1 MASETDDF
9 ILEELLRHNEGRK
22 KSLVRLKL
30 SQMALGVFAFFR
42 GSNELYVRDW
52 PGLAPLDPGPLALV
66 CGDLHLENFGA
77 YLTESGDARF
87 AINDFD
93 EAYVAP
99 AAIDLVRCG
108 ASIFLAADEWGL
120 PATVAAAMAVEFLDH
135 YRQEV
140 GAIVVT
146 GRIGEVGP
154 VEGDGAIRS
163 LLLPTAFAS
172 RDAVIGQL
180 TRPAKKGAR
189 EIRVDDERRR
199 VGPKKLR
206 ELQVAFDGLAK
217 ASQAAGAV
225 EVLDATRRIAGLG
238 SLGLRRYLVL
248 VRGGTAGDRLRLLD
262 VKEAKPSVLSFCID
276 APQPNWGPG
285 EADRVI
291 QAERIVLG
299 KPESGLAALEVG
311 GRSCRVREMIPE
323 ANRSKLSRLRRE
335 PARLREAVRAAGGIA
350 AHAHARGA
358 VALDPA
364 READLG
370 RWATGPDFDAI
381 MVASARSADRCRG
394 YSEEFRASL
403 ARKSIRK
410 RLGLPPIPGPMG
422 GDGRPS

>member
-1 MASETDDF
+1 MASVTEDL

-30 SQMALGVFAFFR
+30 AQMATGVFAFFR
-42 GSNELYVRDW
+42 GSNELFVRDW
-52 PGLAPLDPGPLALV
+52 PAVAPLDPGPLALV

-77 YLTESGDARF
+77 YLTESGDAQF

-99 AAIDLVRCG
+99 TAIDLVRCG
-108 ASIFLAADEWGL
+108 ASFLLAADEWGL
-120 PATVAAAMAVEFLDH
+120 SATVAAGMAVEFLDR

-140 GAIVVT
+140 GAMVVS

-154 VEGDGAIRS
+154 VEGDEAIRS

-172 RDAVIGQL
+172 RDAVIGRL
-180 TRPAKKGAR
+180 TRPAKKGGRA
-189 EIRVDDERRR
+189 IRVDDERRR
-199 VGPKKLR
+199 VGPKRRR
-206 ELQVAFDGLAK
+206 ELQAAFDELSE
-217 ASQAAGAV
+217 ASHPAGAI

-248 VRGGTAGDRLRLLD
+248 VKGGTAGDRMRLLD
-262 VKEAKPSVLSFCID
+262 VKEAIPSALRFSID
-276 APQPNWGPG
+276 APQPNWGPR
-285 EADRVI
+285 EADRMI

-299 KPESGLAALEVG
+299 KPESGLASIEVG

-335 PARLREAVRAAGGIA
+335 PVRLREAVRAAGGIA
-350 AHAHARGA
+350 ARAHTRGA

-370 RWATGPDFDAI
+370 RWATGPNFDSI
-381 MVASARSADRCRG
+381 LVASARAADRSRKNFD
-394 YSEEFRASL
+394 EFRATL

-410 RLGLPPIPGPMG
+410 RLGLPPFAVSIG
-422 GDGRPS
+422 GDGRPT